1 MKGGNKM
8 ETIKFKII
16 TTKVIFV
23 DGEEIEFQGNLKYTT
38 VKRMI
43 EKMGKNTDNIKNVI
57 RLKSTYITDEFKLL
71 EQVLL

>member
-1 MKGGNKM
+1 M
-8 ETIKFKII
+8 ESIKFKII

-23 DGEEIEFQGNLKYTT
+23 DGEEIEFQGSLKYNT

>member
-1 MKGGNKM
+1 M
-8 ETIKFKII
+8 ESIKFKNI

-23 DGEEIEFQGNLKYTT
+23 DGEEIEFHGNLKHTT

>member
-1 MKGGNKM
+1 M
-8 ETIKFKII
+8 ESIKFKII

-23 DGEEIEFQGNLKYTT
+23 DGEEIEFQGSLRETT
-38 VKRMI
+38 VKRII

-57 RLKSTYITDEFKLL
+57 RLKSTYITADAKLL

>member
-1 MKGGNKM
+1 M
-8 ETIKFKII
+8 ESIKFKII

-23 DGEEIEFQGNLKYTT
+23 DGEEIEFQGSLKYNT

-57 RLKSTYITDEFKLL
+57 RLKSTYITDDFKLL
-71 EQVLL
+71 GQVLL